1 MPHSQALPRPI
12 AILILLISATLFA
25 SNHVAAKFAFSDGT
39 GLLLA
44 VTVRAALAM
53 VFMLVIAKI
62 HRAPFSIP
70 KDLRKWQLML
80 GLLIAAQSLCLY
92 TAITIIPVPMA
103 LLLVNTWPMLFI
115 IANWLTGKQPP
126 RLSTFLI
133 LCLIL
138 VGLFFVLDISTD
150 TPMTSQWLF
159 GVGLAMAASVFLAIS
174 MWLTQYQ
181 LASLPGSVRSSYTM
195 LTVVVSIMIVGWVN
209 LIPNGFA
216 LPNTLDGYLAL
227 TALAVFYGI
236 AITLL
241 FVLAS
246 RLNMAINSPMLNF
259 EPVASL
265 LLSALFLGQFLNQS
279 QLIGG
284 AIVVAGIMAIGLKRQ
299 TTTA

>member
-1 MPHSQALPRPI
+1 M
-12 AILILLISATLFA
+12 
-25 SNHVAAKFAFSDGT
+25 
-39 GLLLA
+39 LA
-44 VTVRAALAM
+44 VTARAALALL
-53 VFMLVIAKI
+53 FMLVIANRHK
-62 HRAPFSIP
+62 APFHIP
-70 KDLRKWQLML
+70 KDLRKWQLLL

-115 IANWLTGKQPP
+115 LANWMSGKQPP

-133 LCLIL
+133 LCVIL

-150 TPMTSQWLF
+150 EPITQKWIL
-159 GVGLAMAASVFLAIS
+159 GVGLAMGSSVFLAIS

-195 LTVVVSIMIVGWVN
+195 LTVVASILMVGSINV
-209 LIPNGFA
+209 IPNGFA

-265 LLSALFLGQFLNQS
+265 LLSALFLGQFLNQM

-284 AIVVAGIMAIGLKRQ
+284 AIVVAGIMTIGLKRQ
-299 TTTA
+299 T

>member
-12 AILILLISATLFA
+12 AILILLICATLFA
-25 SNHVAAKFAFSDGT
+25 SNHVAAKIAFSEGS

-44 VTVRAALAM
+44 VTARAALALL
-53 VFMLVIAKI
+53 FMLVIANRHK
-62 HRAPFSIP
+62 APFHIP
-70 KDLRKWQLML
+70 KDLRKWQLLL

-115 IANWLTGKQPP
+115 LANWMSGKQPP

-133 LCLIL
+133 LCVIL

-150 TPMTSQWLF
+150 EPITQKWIL
-159 GVGLAMAASVFLAIS
+159 GVGLAMGSSVFLAIS

-195 LTVVVSIMIVGWVN
+195 LTVVASILMVGSINV
-209 LIPNGFA
+209 IPNGFA

-265 LLSALFLGQFLNQS
+265 LLSALFLGQFLNQM

-284 AIVVAGIMAIGLKRQ
+284 AIVVAGIMTIGLKRQ
-299 TTTA
+299 T